1 MIRYAC
7 TLSSKGVADI
17 KWWRDNIHSAVKS
30 LNPHPEIDYIIYTD
44 ASNDGWG
51 ADDSSV
57 TINGRWNEVEREL
70 HINVQ
75 EMLAIKLALLSF
87 LKYNDSITHVRIMSD
102 NATSIAYINK
112 QGGSKSMDCNDLS
125 VEIWEICI
133 LHDVHISAAHIPGK
147 HNIIADTASRKFND
161 VAEWMLDP
169 PMFQKLCSLFSVPDI
184 DMFETRLN
192 KQLDQYVS
200 WLPDPGSV
208 SIDAMATC
216 WSNHYIYIFPP
227 FSMFWP
233 VVKKI
238 QLEAQKALVI
248 APLWPTQTWFPKLLQ
263 MSVDTPLLISSCNLR
278 LPGTSL
284 KHPLYPKL
292 RLMAVLCSNSSQL

>member
-1 MIRYAC
+1 
-7 TLSSKGVADI
+7 
-17 KWWRDNIHSAVKS
+17 
-30 LNPHPEIDYIIYTD
+30 
-44 ASNDGWG
+44 
-51 ADDSSV
+51 
-57 TINGRWNEVEREL
+57 
-70 HINVQ
+70 
-75 EMLAIKLALLSF
+75 
-87 LKYNDSITHVRIMSD
+87 
-102 NATSIAYINK
+102 
-112 QGGSKSMDCNDLS
+112 MDCNDLS
-125 VEIWEICI
+125 VEIWGICI

-161 VAEWMLDP
+161 VVEWMLDP

-233 VVKKI
+233 VIKKI

-248 APLWPTQTWFPKLLQ
+248 APIWPTQTWFPKLLQ
-263 MSVDTPLLISSCNLR
+263 MAVDKPLLISSCNLR

-284 KHPLYPKL
+284 KRPLYPKL
-292 RLMAVLCSNSSQL
+292 RLMAVLCSNSSQLQLQFQQTLQKSYQQHGEKGQQSSMSRQSRNSLTFVVKEKLLQIKQMTR